1 MPERRSMGEAI
12 RILHVLGST
21 NLGGAESR
29 IMDIY
34 RHIDREKVQFDFL
47 VHQAEN
53 GYYDEEIRRL
63 GGRIFR
69 VPRFKLY
76 NLFTYKKE
84 LRRFFAEHHEFQAV
98 HGHMTSTA
106 AMYLPIAKKSGV
118 PMTIAHAR
126 SAGVDK
132 GMKGRITLWIRKPL
146 KRRCDYMFAC
156 SGLAAE
162 AVFGSKNTLS
172 GKVKIIPNAIDVAPS
187 RYRKRVRDRMRSAL
201 DVEDKFVIG
210 HVGRFHYAK
219 NHEYLLQVFAKIA
232 KKRED
237 AVLFLLGEGKL
248 MEEMKITAVSLGIED
263 KVYFFG
269 NQKETWD
276 YYQAMDFF
284 VFPSR
289 FEGLPGTV
297 VEAQSAGLR
306 CLVSDAIAKEVG
318 ITDLVYY
325 KSIEAK
331 PGEWADFVLE
341 HDNYRREDMYEQI
354 AAAGFDV
361 RMQAKQYEQ
370 FYLTGEES
378 YL

>member
-1 MPERRSMGEAI
+1 MAEAI

-34 RHIDREKVQFDFL
+34 RYIDREKVQFDFL
-47 VHQAEN
+47 VHQSEK
-53 GYYDEEIRRL
+53 GYYDEEIESL

-76 NLFTYKKE
+76 NLSAYRKALKSFFT
-84 LRRFFAEHHEFQAV
+84 EHHEFQAV

-106 AMYLPIAKKSGV
+106 AIYLPIAKKCGV

-132 GMKGRITLWIRKPL
+132 GLKGQLTVWIRKPL
-146 KRRCDYMFAC
+146 KHRCDYMFSC
-156 SGLAAE
+156 SGLAGE

-172 GKVKIIPNAIDVAPS
+172 GKVKIIPNAIDVEPFC
-187 RYRKRVRDRMRSAL
+187 YREEVRQQMRKELGLEES
-201 DVEDKFVIG
+201 FVIG

-219 NHEYLLQVFAKIA
+219 NHEYLLEVFKEISL
-232 KKRED
+232 RQEN
-237 AVLFLLGEGKL
+237 AVLLLLGEGSR
-248 MEEMKITAVSLGIED
+248 MEEMKKKAKTLGIEE
-263 KVYFFG
+263 KVIFAG
-269 NQKETWD
+269 NKKETWN

-297 VEAQSAGLR
+297 VEAQSAGLA
-306 CLVSDAIAKEVG
+306 CLISDTIAKEVG
-318 ITDLVYY
+318 ITELVAY
-325 KSIEAK
+325 KSIEESPAK
-331 PGEWADFVLE
+331 WADFVLE
-341 HDNYRREDMYEQI
+341 QKEYERENKYEQI
-354 AAAGFDV
+354 AAAGYEV
-361 RMQAKQYEQ
+361 REQAKRYEQ
-370 FYLTGEES
+370 FYISGEES
-378 YL
+378 CL

>member
-1 MPERRSMGEAI
+1 MEEPI

-34 RHIDREKVQFDFL
+34 RYIDREKVQFDFL
-47 VHQAEN
+47 VHQTDK
-53 GYYDEEIRRL
+53 GYYEDEIESL
-63 GGRIFR
+63 GGRIYR

-76 NLFTYKKE
+76 NLSSYKKAVQK
-84 LRRFFAEHHEFQAV
+84 FFAEHHEFKAV

-106 AMYLPIAKKSGV
+106 AIYLNIAKKNGI

-132 GMKGRITLWIRKPL
+132 GIKGNITLWIRKPL

-162 AVFGSKNTLS
+162 AVFGSKNTLD
-172 GKVKIIPNAIDVAPS
+172 GKVKIIPNAIDVEPFCYS
-187 RYRKRVRDRMRSAL
+187 EEVRRQMREEL
-201 DVEDKFVIG
+201 KLEDHFVIG

-219 NHEYLLQVFAKIA
+219 NHEYLLDVFKEISLKQQNA
-232 KKRED
+232 
-237 AVLFLLGEGKL
+237 LLLLLGEGNR
-248 MEEMKITAVSLGIED
+248 MEEMKKKAKELDIED
-263 KVYFFG
+263 KVLFVG
-269 NQKETWD
+269 NKKETWD

-297 VEAQSAGLR
+297 VEAQAAGLL
-306 CLVSDAIAKEVG
+306 CLISDSIAKEVG
-318 ITDLVYY
+318 ITNLVAY
-325 KSIEAK
+325 KSIEEN
-331 PGEWADFVLE
+331 PERWADFVLE
-341 HDNYRREDMYEQI
+341 HKEYARENKYEPI

-361 RMQAKQYEQ
+361 REQAKRYEQ
-370 FYLTGEES
+370 FYLSGEEDC
-378 YL
+378 L

>member
-1 MPERRSMGEAI
+1 MEEPI

-34 RHIDREKVQFDFL
+34 RHINREKVQFDFL
-47 VHQAEN
+47 VHQTEE
-53 GYYDEEIRRL
+53 GYYEEEIKSL
-63 GGRIFR
+63 GGRIYR

-76 NLFTYKKE
+76 NLSSYKKA
-84 LRRFFAEHHEFQAV
+84 LRKFFAEHHEFKAV

-106 AMYLPIAKKSGV
+106 AIYLQIAKKNGV

-132 GMKGRITLWIRKPL
+132 GLKGKITLWIRKPL
-146 KRRCDYMFAC
+146 KHRCDYMFAC

-162 AVFGSKNTLS
+162 AVFGSKNTLN
-172 GKVKIIPNAIDVAPS
+172 GNVKIIPNAIDVTPF
-187 RYRKRVRDRMRSAL
+187 RYRKRVRDRVRESL
-201 DVEDKFVIG
+201 GVEDKFVIG

-219 NHEYLLQVFAKIA
+219 NHEYLLKVFAKIA
-232 KKRED
+232 EKKEN
-237 AVLFLLGEGKL
+237 AVLFLLGEGSL
-248 MEEMKITAVSLGIED
+248 MEEMKITAVSLGIEE

-269 NQKETWD
+269 NKKETWD

-306 CLVSDAIAKEVG
+306 CLISDTIAKEVG
-318 ITDLVYY
+318 ITDLVTY
-325 KSIEAK
+325 KSIEAD
-331 PGEWADFVLE
+331 PSEWADFVLE
-341 HDNYRREDMYEQI
+341 HERYIREDMYEPI
-354 AAAGFDV
+354 AAAGYDV
-361 RMQAKQYEQ
+361 KEQAKRYEQ
-370 FYLTGEES
+370 FYMSGEENC
-378 YL
+378 L

>member
-1 MPERRSMGEAI
+1 MAEAI

-34 RHIDREKVQFDFL
+34 RYIDREKVQFDFL
-47 VHQAEN
+47 VHQSEK
-53 GYYDEEIRRL
+53 GYYDDEIESL

-76 NLFTYKKE
+76 NLFEYKKA
-84 LRRFFAEHHEFQAV
+84 LQSFFVKHNEFKAV

-106 AMYLPIAKKSGV
+106 AIYLPIAKKNGI

-132 GMKGRITLWIRKPL
+132 GLKGRITLWIRKPL
-146 KRRCDYMFAC
+146 KHRCDYMFAC
-156 SGLAAE
+156 SGLAGE

-172 GKVKIIPNAIDVAPS
+172 GKVNIIPNAIDVEPFC
-187 RYRKRVRDRMRSAL
+187 YREDVRQRMRKEL
-201 DVEDKFVIG
+201 HFEDCFVIG

-219 NHEYLLQVFAKIA
+219 NHEYLLEVFKQITL
-232 KKRED
+232 KQPN
-237 AVLFLLGEGKL
+237 AVLLLLGEGGR
-248 MEEMKITAVSLGIED
+248 MEEMKKKAIALEIKD
-263 KVYFFG
+263 KVFFVG
-269 NQKETWD
+269 NKKETWD

-297 VEAQSAGLR
+297 VEAQSAGLY
-306 CLVSDAIAKEVG
+306 CLISDTIAKEVG
-318 ITDLVYY
+318 ITDLVAY
-325 KSIEAK
+325 KSIEENPEK
-331 PGEWADFVLE
+331 WAEFVLAHKDYE
-341 HDNYRREDMYEQI
+341 RENKYEQI
-354 AAAGFDV
+354 AAEGYDV
-361 RMQAKQYEQ
+361 REQAKRYEQ
-370 FYLTGEES
+370 FYISGEES
-378 YL
+378 CL